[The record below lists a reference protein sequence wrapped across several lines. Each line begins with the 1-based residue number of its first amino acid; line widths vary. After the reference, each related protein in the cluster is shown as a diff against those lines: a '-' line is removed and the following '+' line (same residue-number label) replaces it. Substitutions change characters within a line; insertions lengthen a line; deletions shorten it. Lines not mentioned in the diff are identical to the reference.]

1 MRIALAFDEKEL
13 LSDLYKFRNYIEI
26 KTGHTEWENAEVLIK
41 FEKSKEKLI
50 PLHPVTQYEGATQL
64 SVGERVVGRESA
76 LCLGLSRVAPLRA

>member
-41 FEKSKEKLI
+41 AEKSKK
-50 PLHPVTQYEGATQL
+50 
-64 SVGERVVGRESA
+64 
-76 LCLGLSRVAPLRA
+76 